1 MTTLRVHKSKP
12 IETDCLV
19 LGGGITGAGVAR
31 DAAMRGLSTM
41 LIDSHD
47 FASGTSHVT
56 SKLIHGGLR
65 YLEHAQFRLVWE
77 GLVERDRLL
86 NRIAPN
92 LVSPLRFVIPYESHQ
107 FARWLCTIIG
117 VQAYGLIERRRG
129 GRRSLVMSASLLAR
143 LYPKLI
149 PHRFGVCFWDAQAN
163 DARMVVSTL
172 RTAEAAGATV
182 HNYTHVESAEFDGD
196 HWRMSLSSDNERD
209 TIHVRTRVLVN
220 ATGPWSPKTAKILRT
235 SAMDLMWVKGTH
247 ILVNR
252 DPAFG
257 NDAIIIRSI
266 RDGRSLWAIP
276 WNTKIIV
283 GTTESHFD
291 GDLRDIRPS
300 KWEIADL
307 FESFRHFFPGLETT
321 TADITG
327 AYAGV
332 RPIVIQDGES
342 ENELSRK
349 HEVAADTQQNL
360 ITITGGKL
368 TTFRAMAEKSVDKI
382 VELLGRSEVPTGLR
396 QRLRTQPLWPAI
408 SKEEGE
414 RTRGELLRQLNGRRV
429 ADDVLDHWIRL
440 YGPEAT
446 SMAAKVV
453 QDASLGRRLFDGLPY
468 SPAELLYLCET
479 EWVSHLLDLVKRRTS
494 MYFLAGRQTLAAI
507 EEILPLIAKTMEWD
521 ERQADEE
528 LGSIRAE
535 FDADSNAI
543 RDYASKL
550 DGTNVAACA

>member
-1 MTTLRVHKSKP
+1 MNTLRVHKSKP
-12 IETDCLV
+12 IKVDCLV

-31 DAAMRGLSTM
+31 DAAMRGLRTM
-41 LIDSHD
+41 IVDSHD

-65 YLEHAQFRLVWE
+65 YLEHFQFRLVWE

-92 LVSPLRFVIPYESHQ
+92 LVSPLRFVIPYETHQ
-107 FARWLCTIIG
+107 FARWLCTIVG
-117 VQAYGLIERRRG
+117 VQIYGLIERRRG

-143 LYPKLI
+143 LFPKLI

-172 RTAEAAGATV
+172 RTAKAAGATLQ
-182 HNYTHVESAEFDGD
+182 NYTRIESAEFDG
-196 HWRMSLSSDNERD
+196 ERWLITLCAENQTD
-209 TIHVRTRVLVN
+209 PIEVHARILVN
-220 ATGPWSPKTAKILRT
+220 ATGPWSPKTAKILKT
-235 SAMDLMWVKGTH
+235 DAMDLMWIKGTH
-247 ILVNR
+247 ILIDR

-257 NDAIIIRSI
+257 SDAIIIRSI

-276 WNTKIIV
+276 WRTKIIV
-283 GTTESHFD
+283 GTTESHYD

-300 KWEIADL
+300 KWEIEDL
-307 FESFRHFFPGLETT
+307 FESFKKFFPGLEMTT
-321 TADITG
+321 ENITG

-332 RPIVIQDGES
+332 RPIVTQDGES

-349 HEVAADTQQNL
+349 HEVATNTTRNL

-382 VELLGRSEVPTGLR
+382 VELLDRPEVPTGLR
-396 QRLRTQPLWPAI
+396 QRLRTQPLWPAT
-408 SKEEGE
+408 SHED
-414 RTRGELLRQLNGRRV
+414 RDNTQGELLKLLGNQPIESEIIE
-429 ADDVLDHWIRL
+429 HWIRL
-440 YGPEAT
+440 YGSQAIAVAE
-446 SMAAKVV
+446 K
-453 QDASLGRRLFDGLPY
+453 ASENPLLARRLFEGLPY
-468 SPAELLYLCET
+468 CAAELLYLCET

-494 MYFLAGRQTLAAI
+494 MYFLAGRQTLAVI
-507 EEILPLIAKTMEWD
+507 EGLLPQIATTMGWDQERAEDEIVAV
-521 ERQADEE
+521 
-528 LGSIRAE
+528 RAE

-550 DGTNVAACA
+550 DETNIAACA